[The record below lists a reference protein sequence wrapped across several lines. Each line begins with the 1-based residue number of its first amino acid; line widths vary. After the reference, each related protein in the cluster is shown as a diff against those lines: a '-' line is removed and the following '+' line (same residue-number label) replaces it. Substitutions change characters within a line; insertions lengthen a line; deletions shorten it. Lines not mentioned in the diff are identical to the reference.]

1 VRRLARYRLA
11 FHHDVVERPLAHHMT
26 RQSDVTHPN
35 RSAFP
40 PGMSGPSLRAL
51 NVAGVR
57 SMSDV
62 ARWTKADLARLHGMG
77 PKALDVLERA
87 LAESGRSFRR
97 P

>member
-1 VRRLARYRLA
+1 
-11 FHHDVVERPLAHHMT
+11 MSKQT
-26 RQSDVTHPN
+26 DVTHPN

-51 NVAGVR
+51 SVAGVR
-57 SMSDV
+57 SMTDV

-77 PKALDVLERA
+77 PKALAVLERA
-87 LAESGRSFRR
+87 LAESGGSFRQ